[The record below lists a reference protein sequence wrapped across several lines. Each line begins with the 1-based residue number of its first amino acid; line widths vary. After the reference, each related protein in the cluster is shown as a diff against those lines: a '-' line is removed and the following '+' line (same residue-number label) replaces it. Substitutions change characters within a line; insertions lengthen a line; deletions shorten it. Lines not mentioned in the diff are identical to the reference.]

1 MDEDGFAEKL
11 FNFLDT
17 KKAGVLGGRTIFPLF
32 SSSGLSKKMLA
43 KIWEVS
49 AQGAKGLRPAQ
60 FELALRVISLA
71 QQGVSMVD
79 MKSKI
84 SNPKIPRPKLKY
96 PANFSLAPK
105 TPVVAKKPDAQPKP
119 RGQSTASSTFP
130 VKVTHAKTLVTKSKP
145 RPLVTAA
152 IQNSSENPALFP
164 KPSRTTKNVPR
175 NQTAGKLTLDE
186 PTVEPSKSLPPVAP
200 ISIAP
205 SPTQPTTV
213 STQHPSPNFRD
224 TGKPALSASKPF
236 PTSTPKALPDEEVKA
251 EHERKAAVIEPNN
264 KSIEN
269 DSKTSDVL
277 NRKELIKVDTD
288 SQNLMRAT
296 VQLQQQS
303 AILKKNAELEN
314 VVVKLRAESKE
325 SNDRI
330 KTLTQEN
337 KELKDRFATNAN
349 MVSELTQKNTE
360 WQESNTDLQ
369 RRFDEETKRT
379 ETLQQD
385 LRKVKAFRAGLN
397 KRFDA
402 NVKLI
407 IGLTQ
412 QNLEYSKTNREL
424 QERFNTVMR
433 QAFEN
438 DKRELKSRSK
448 MSKPSDDG
456 NTGGDSPSLSFF
468 SPGIKFENELLLPGD
483 SRRSS
488 GVLTDVAD
496 VLPAIEA
503 DLSILNTPDCEK
515 SVDSRLLSKTQLL
528 ARLRSNDSLYG
539 NQSFNF
545 GPSESISGLG
555 PTESISVLGPADSIS
570 VLGPAET
577 ISVLGPA
584 ESMMGN
590 NSDDGSIVPSDLFKT
605 RSARNN
611 YRNFKRASRTES
623 SNQSEELF
631 LMGTKAQDLTFD
643 EPGLGEDPEYASVL
657 RAALLQG
664 SIFEG
669 MSFRPSAADKLEQ
682 SLTGRLSDTFDDFD
696 FSIGASNQ
704 RNEPRGLF
712 GRDVSLKK

>member
-71 QQGVSMVD
+71 QQGVSMAD

-96 PANFSLAPK
+96 PANFSFAPK
-105 TPVVAKKPDAQPKP
+105 TSAVAKKPAAQPMP
-119 RGQSTASSTFP
+119 RGQSTSSSTP
-130 VKVTHAKTLVTKSKP
+130 VKVTHAKTIVTKSKP
-145 RPLVTAA
+145 RPLVTAS

-175 NQTAGKLTLDE
+175 NQTAGKLALDE
-186 PTVEPSKSLPPVAP
+186 PTVEPSKSLPPAAP

-224 TGKPALSASKPF
+224 TGKPALSPSKPF
-236 PTSTPKALPDEEVKA
+236 PKSTPKALPDEEVKA
-251 EHERKAAVIEPNN
+251 EQERKAAVNEPNN
-264 KSIEN
+264 KSKEN
-269 DSKTSDVL
+269 DSKTSDVS

-330 KTLTQEN
+330 KSLTQEN

-360 WQESNTDLQ
+360 WQESNTELQ

-379 ETLQQD
+379 ETLHQD

-448 MSKPSDDG
+448 MSKPLDDG

-515 SVDSRLLSKTQLL
+515 SVDSRLLSKNQLL

-539 NQSFNF
+539 NSSFNF
-545 GPSESISGLG
+545 GPSESVSALG

-570 VLGPAET
+570 GLGPPGS

-584 ESMMGN
+584 GSMIDN
-590 NSDDGSIVPSDLFKT
+590 NSDDERSIVPSDLFKT

-611 YRNFKRASRTES
+611 YRGFRRASRTES

-631 LMGTKAQDLTFD
+631 LMGTKTQDLTFD

-682 SLTGRLSDTFDDFD
+682 SLPGKLSDTFDDFD

-704 RNEPRGLF
+704 RHEPRGLF